1 MLLLLRLLVLLLPA
15 AHSSSSSFPSSS
27 PLLAPVPRPSELV
40 FFSEFSVERGTL
52 LPNATSLSHLRRLN
66 ATVAV
71 AIRDFSDAR
80 AADVRTLNANGIPAI
95 AWLVLAAEDGYW
107 FNAANAVTAA
117 PARFA
122 AFRNWT
128 RTHGLKWK
136 RIGLDLEFD
145 LREEKALM
153 SGDLQ
158 TVAQYLKEDWN
169 ATQVRAANES
179 LAEIVRVAEEEEG
192 WATEVYTVYVPG
204 GPFVVVEGGSLWR
217 SSFYLVLAGPQ
228 ASTSPP
234 PPACPPLTLTFHLS
248 PSLPPPTLKG
258 TLCWTNG
265 TRGRRRY
272 AGLQGSWMYRPRR
285 SRCRCFTAPCGGGSV
300 KGLALPLR

>member
-1 MLLLLRLLVLLLPA
+1 
-15 AHSSSSSFPSSS
+15 
-27 PLLAPVPRPSELV
+27 
-40 FFSEFSVERGTL
+40 
-52 LPNATSLSHLRRLN
+52 
-66 ATVAV
+66 
-71 AIRDFSDAR
+71 
-80 AADVRTLNANGIPAI
+80 
-95 AWLVLAAEDGYW
+95 VLAAEEGYW

-169 ATQVRAANES
+169 TTQVRAANES

-192 WATEVYTVYVPG
+192 WATEVYTVYVLCGQSG
-204 GPFVVVEGGSLWR
+204 GVVCVCVCVCVMCGLGGWAAAM
-217 SSFYLVLAGPQ
+217 YMVYGCMDVLGCLME
-228 ASTSPP
+228 SELRM
-234 PPACPPLTLTFHLS
+234 CVHLS
-248 PSLPPPTLKG
+248 
-258 TLCWTNG
+258 
-265 TRGRRRY
+265 R
-272 AGLQGSWMYRPRR
+272 
-285 SRCRCFTAPCGGGSV
+285 
-300 KGLALPLR
+300 